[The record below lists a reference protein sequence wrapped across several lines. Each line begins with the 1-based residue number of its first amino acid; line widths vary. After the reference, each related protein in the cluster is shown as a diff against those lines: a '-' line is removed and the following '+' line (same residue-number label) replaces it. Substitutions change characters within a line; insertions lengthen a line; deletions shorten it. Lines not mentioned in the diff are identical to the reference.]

1 MRRRRK
7 PEQKA
12 TFDTVSNRL
21 KTSSFESAVTT
32 LERKGVSTEIVDLIG
47 RLIDS
52 IEWPAR
58 RRAMGDVTLALLDGK
73 QRVAE
78 DVFGW
83 SRKAVELGIHEHQ
96 TGIACI
102 NYISARSKPR
112 TEDKHPKLLAE
123 IQTIMEP
130 HSESESSLRTTL
142 LYTNM
147 TAKTVHAA
155 LVQKGWSEP
164 SLPSVRTIANLLNRQ
179 DYRLRTVAKS
189 KVQKKP
195 TKPMA
200 SLKTSG
206 T

>member
-1 MRRRRK
+1 M
-7 PEQKA
+7 
-12 TFDTVSNRL
+12 
-21 KTSSFESAVTT
+21 KTST

-58 RRAMGDVTLALLDGK
+58 RRAMGDVTVALLDGK

-83 SRKAVELGIHEHQ
+83 SRKAVELGIHEYQ
-96 TGIACI
+96 TGIACV
-102 NYISARSKPR
+102 NDISARGKPR

-147 TAKTVHAA
+147 TAKTVHEA
-155 LVQKGWSEP
+155 LVQKGWSEGD
-164 SLPSVRTIANLLNRQ
+164 LPSVRTISNLLNRQ

-195 TKPMA
+195 RKPMP
-200 SLKTSG
+200 SSKTSD

>member
-1 MRRRRK
+1 M
-7 PEQKA
+7 
-12 TFDTVSNRL
+12 
-21 KTSSFESAVTT
+21 KTST
-32 LERKGVSTEIVDLIG
+32 LERNGVSAEMVDLIG
-47 RLIDS
+47 RLVDLIA
-52 IEWPAR
+52 WPAR
-58 RRAMGDVTLALLDGK
+58 RRAMGDVTMALLDGK

-83 SRKAVELGIHEHQ
+83 NRSAVELGIHEYQ
-96 TGIACI
+96 TGIACVNDI
-102 NYISARSKPR
+102 TARGKPK
-112 TEDKHPKLLAE
+112 TEDKHPKLLAA

-147 TAKTVHAA
+147 TAKTVHEA
-155 LVQKGWSEP
+155 LVQKGWPEQ
-164 SLPSVRTIANLLNRQ
+164 SLPSVRTISNLLNRQ

-195 TKPMA
+195 TKPMP

-206 T
+206 V